1 MKNKNAL
8 MFTAMLLVCVIA
20 VGATIAYLTSTP
32 APVTNT
38 FTVGNVDITLDETPV
53 DEYGSAIPDATPT
66 TENDYTLIPGHT
78 YVKNPTVHVAAG
90 SESCYLF
97 VKVVNGLQGL
107 EATIPPTLEPGT
119 TPAPGTT
126 TWIDPSIAAQMERY
140 GWKPLAGYT
149 DIYYFNGVVNPSDDN
164 PNKEYINDNGTDDG
178 YVVNAKSEA
187 KDIVVFQI
195 VSIRNDVSFTPI
207 PTDTPS
213 PTDTTITTE
222 VPTPLDTTI
231 TTDTPSPT
239 DTPAPRTYDI
249 VVTSCAIQAMGF
261 NSAIEAYQQAQPEGF
276 YVAPTAIPEQTTI
289 PEQTNP

>member
-53 DEYGSAIPDATPT
+53 DEYGSPIPDATPT
-66 TENDYTLIPGHT
+66 TENDYTLIPGHA

-90 SESCYLF
+90 SEPCYLF

-119 TPAPGTT
+119 SPQPGTSPRL
-126 TWIDPSIAAQMERY
+126 DPSIAAQMERY

-149 DIYYFNGVVNPSDDN
+149 DIYYFYGVVDPSDDN
-164 PNKEYINDNGTDDG
+164 PNKEYIHKEETDG
-178 YVVNAKSEA
+178 YVINAKSEA
-187 KDIVVFQI
+187 QDIVVFQTVTI
-195 VSIRNDVSFTPI
+195 AGNVTFAEN
-207 PTDTPS
+207 TPS

-231 TTDTPSPT
+231 TTDTPSPA

-261 NSAIEAYQQAQPEGF
+261 ESAEAAYNEARPVGF
-276 YVAPTAIPEQTTI
+276 YEEPVVPNTNLPVEPEQ
-289 PEQTNP
+289 PNP